1 MKYVTDKFKNKGD
14 YEDIKV
20 FDKAHDKDPDPEKRT
35 GCSFDDFIALKGKK
49 NIGEG
54 MDKIIARLADENT
67 DLKGVIDIAH
77 FNDEKKLG
85 SGKEMVDKLTDLI
98 SIFQRPELDFSK
110 NKAEGD
116 DIIGDAYEYLMR
128 KFATESGKSK
138 GQFYTPA
145 EVSRILA
152 NVVGISRCTDSSATV
167 CDPACG
173 SGSLLI
179 RAIDAAPF
187 PIMGYGQEKE
197 STTAGLAK
205 MNAVLHRKAEITIK
219 SGNTFSNPQYLDKSD
234 NSILERFNYIVANPP
249 FSMKNWRDGIAGK
262 EYGRFEGYGDMPPEK
277 NGDYAWL
284 MHILKALKSNGKA
297 AVILPHGVLFRGNA
311 EATIREAI
319 IKKHWIKGIISLP
332 ANLFYG
338 TGIAACVLVID
349 KEGAANR
356 QGIFMIDASHGYVKD
371 GNKNRLRERDIYR
384 IITTFNEQ
392 ITTDPKYARFVLNDE
407 IEKKNEYNL
416 NITRYIDSTD
426 PEDIQDIYAHIHGG
440 IPAVD
445 IDGLKKYWGVFPS
458 LKTELLTAISEKYYN
473 LNVEHENIRQTIY
486 KNAEFSEYG
495 EKLDD
500 AFAAWKSKEYPA
512 LSTLDEDVS
521 ARELIASLAEAILI
535 EFENLTLIDKY
546 DVYQVLLAY
555 WNEVMNDD
563 VSLIISEPDGY
574 ANARATDNIEEEI
587 TSGKKKGEMKITG
600 WEGRLIPKNIVIDAF
615 FREEKNAIEEA
626 ENVAAETESQL
637 SDLIES
643 ADEDSS
649 LADVAENGKVK
660 AKDIEAKI
668 AELTQHVETEETIE
682 LVNLLELLPMQKKR
696 LQAYLVGHPLCKS
709 VVNEKGNVTKTAIVD
724 RLTIIRTVESIPES
738 LQEDVN
744 QLKEALELCGKVSEY
759 NKIVKDLYQALDEKC
774 RARYETL
781 TDDEILDLLVNRK
794 WFNSIFSGIS
804 DLYAAISHHLTNR
817 IIELAERYESTLP
830 QLDQWFDVKTRGLS
844 SRAKAKLKEKW
855 GTMQKVYSSRSRLE
869 KVAWDIIQDFNM
881 KPRLMDGN
889 GNAILVA
896 DGIPTACKYYE
907 IFQQMGFKKCAI
919 ISSYTPNKGELRT
932 DTVSDEDD
940 TETFLKYE
948 TYLKMLGLDPSNL
961 PNAGSVQAKV
971 EEFEKE
977 AKRKF
982 VEEPANMKLLIVVAV
997 VTGFEFAFACIGKL
1011 CGRRQNFVSPFQKLL
1026 FGNGVSTDIVTSWL
1040 ENGHLNLIDVV
1051 DITEGFQCT

>member
-1 MKYVTDKFKNKGD
+1 
-14 YEDIKV
+14 
-20 FDKAHDKDPDPEKRT
+20 
-35 GCSFDDFIALKGKK
+35 
-49 NIGEG
+49 
-54 MDKIIARLADENT
+54 
-67 DLKGVIDIAH
+67 
-77 FNDEKKLG
+77 
-85 SGKEMVDKLTDLI
+85 MVDKLTDLI
-98 SIFQRPELDFSK
+98 SIFQRPELDFSR

-152 NVVGISRCTDSSATV
+152 NVVGISRCTDTSATV

-173 SGSLLI
+173 
-179 RAIDAAPF
+179 RAIDAAPI

-234 NSILERFNYIVANPP
+234 NSILERFDYIVANPP

-262 EYGRFEGYGDMPPEK
+262 EYGRFEGYGDTPPEK

-284 MHILKALKSNGKA
+284 MHILKALKTNGKA

-356 QGIFMIDASHGYVKD
+356 QGIFMVDASRGYVKD

-392 ITTDPKYARFVLNDE
+392 ITTDPKYARFVPNDE
-407 IEKKNEYNL
+407 IEKKNGYNL

-445 IDGLKKYWGVFPS
+445 IDGLSKYWDVFPS
-458 LKTELLTAISEKYYN
+458 LKVELLTAISEKYYS

-495 EKLDD
+495 EKLDE
-500 AFAAWKSKEYPA
+500 AFAAWKAKEYPA

-521 ARELIASLAEAILI
+521 ARELIVSLAEDILA
-535 EFENLTLIDKY
+535 EFEHLTLIDKY

-587 TSGKKKGEMKITG
+587 TQGKNKGEMKVTG
-600 WEGRLIPKNIVIDAF
+600 WEGRLIPKAIVIDTF

-626 ENVAAETESQL
+626 ENVVVETESQL

-643 ADEDSS
+643 ADEESA

-660 AKDIEAKI
+660 AKDVEAKI
-668 AELTQHVETEETIE
+668 EELTQHVETEETIE
-682 LVNLLELLPMQKKR
+682 LELLMNQLPMQKKR
-696 LQAYLVGHPLCKS
+696 LRAYLVGHPLCKS
-709 VVNEKGNVTKTAIVD
+709 ALTDKGTVNKSSIML
-724 RLTIIRTVESIPES
+724 RLLVIRTEESIPES
-738 LQEDVN
+738 LQDDVN
-744 QLKEALELCGKVSEY
+744 QLKAALELCGKISDY
-759 NKIVKDLYQALDEKC
+759 NKVVKDLNKALDEKC
-774 RARYETL
+774 RARYDSL
-781 TDDEILDLLVNRK
+781 THEEILELLVKKK
-794 WFNSIFSGIS
+794 WFDSIFFGIA

-817 IIELAERYESTLP
+817 IIELADRYEDTLP
-830 QLDQWFDVKTRGLS
+830 ELDKDTTEYEAKVKS
-844 SRAKAKLKEKW
+844 H
-855 GTMQKVYSSRSRLE
+855 LE
-869 KVAWDIIQDFNM
+869 
-881 KPRLMDGN
+881 R
-889 GNAILVA
+889 
-896 DGIPTACKYYE
+896 
-907 IFQQMGFKKCAI
+907 MGF
-919 ISSYTPNKGELRT
+919 E
-932 DTVSDEDD
+932 
-940 TETFLKYE
+940 
-948 TYLKMLGLDPSNL
+948 
-961 PNAGSVQAKV
+961 
-971 EEFEKE
+971 
-977 AKRKF
+977 
-982 VEEPANMKLLIVVAV
+982 
-997 VTGFEFAFACIGKL
+997 
-1011 CGRRQNFVSPFQKLL
+1011 
-1026 FGNGVSTDIVTSWL
+1026 W
-1040 ENGHLNLIDVV
+1040 
-1051 DITEGFQCT
+1051 

>member
-1 MKYVTDKFKNKGD
+1 MAVKKTQLYASLWASCDKLRGGMDSSEYKDYILTLLFMKYVTDKFKNKGA

-98 SIFQRPELDFSK
+98 SIFQRPELDFSR

-179 RAIDAAPF
+179 RAIDAAPI

-234 NSILERFNYIVANPP
+234 NSILERFDYIVANPP
-249 FSMKNWRDGIAGK
+249 FSMKNWRDGLK
-262 EYGRFEGYGDMPPEK
+262 EYGRFEGYGDTPPEK

-284 MHILKALKSNGKA
+284 MHILKTLKSNGKA

-356 QGIFMIDASHGYVKD
+356 QGIFMIDASRGYVKD

-392 ITTDPKYARFVLNDE
+392 ITTDPKYARFVPNDE

-445 IDGLKKYWGVFPS
+445 INSLSKYWDVFPS
-458 LKTELLTAISEKYYN
+458 LKTELLTAISEKYYS

-500 AFAAWKSKEYPA
+500 AFAEWKTKEYPA

-521 ARELIASLAEAILI
+521 AKELIVSLAEDILA
-535 EFENLTLIDKY
+535 EFEHLTLIDKY

-626 ENVAAETESQL
+626 ENVATETESQL
-637 SDLIES
+637 LDLIES
-643 ADEDSS
+643 ADEESA

-660 AKDIEAKI
+660 VKDIEAKI

-682 LVNLLELLPMQKKR
+682 LEVILMDLHLVNTKKR
-696 LQAYLVGHPLCKS
+696 LEAYLVGHPLCKS
-709 VVNEKGNVTKTAIVD
+709 AVNENGKITKSSIEY
-724 RLTIIRTVESIPES
+724 RLSVIRTEESVPED
-738 LQEDVN
+738 LQDDVN
-744 QLKEALELCGKVSEY
+744 QLKMALELSNKISEY
-759 NKIVKDLYQALDEKC
+759 NKIVKELYQALDEKC

-781 TDDEILDLLVNRK
+781 TDEEIIDLLVNRK
-794 WFNSIFSGIS
+794 WFDSIFSGIS
-804 DLYAAISHHLTNR
+804 DLYAAISHRLTNR
-817 IIELAERYESTLP
+817 IVELAERYESTLP
-830 QLDQWFDVKTRGLS
+830 ELSTDTAEYETKVKS
-844 SRAKAKLKEKW
+844 H
-855 GTMQKVYSSRSRLE
+855 LE
-869 KVAWDIIQDFNM
+869 
-881 KPRLMDGN
+881 R
-889 GNAILVA
+889 
-896 DGIPTACKYYE
+896 
-907 IFQQMGFKKCAI
+907 MGF
-919 ISSYTPNKGELRT
+919 E
-932 DTVSDEDD
+932 
-940 TETFLKYE
+940 
-948 TYLKMLGLDPSNL
+948 
-961 PNAGSVQAKV
+961 
-971 EEFEKE
+971 
-977 AKRKF
+977 
-982 VEEPANMKLLIVVAV
+982 
-997 VTGFEFAFACIGKL
+997 
-1011 CGRRQNFVSPFQKLL
+1011 
-1026 FGNGVSTDIVTSWL
+1026 W
-1040 ENGHLNLIDVV
+1040 
-1051 DITEGFQCT
+1051 

>member
-1 MKYVTDKFKNKGD
+1 MAVKKTQLYASLWASCDKLRGGMDSSEYKDYILTLLFMKYVTDKFKNKGA

-98 SIFQRPELDFSK
+98 SIFQRPELDFSR

-234 NSILERFNYIVANPP
+234 NSVLERFDYIVANPP

-356 QGIFMIDASHGYVKD
+356 QGIFMIDASRGYVKD

-392 ITTDPKYARFVLNDE
+392 ITTDPKYARFVPNDE
-407 IEKKNEYNL
+407 IEKKNGYNL

-426 PEDIQDIYAHIHGG
+426 PEDIYAHIHGG

-445 IDGLKKYWGVFPS
+445 IDGLSKYWGVFPS
-458 LKTELLTAISEKYYN
+458 LKSELLSAISEKYYS

-486 KNAEFSEYG
+486 KNSEFSEYG
-495 EKLDD
+495 EKLDE
-500 AFAAWKSKEYPA
+500 AFAAWKGKEYPA
-512 LSTLDEDVS
+512 LSSLDEDVS
-521 ARELIASLAEAILI
+521 ARELIVSLAEDILA
-535 EFENLTLIDKY
+535 EFEHLTLIDKY

-555 WNEVMNDD
+555 WNEIMNDD

-587 TSGKKKGEMKITG
+587 TQGKNKGEMKVTG
-600 WEGRLIPKNIVIDAF
+600 WEGRLIPKAIVIDAF

-626 ENVAAETESQL
+626 ENVVAETESLL
-637 SDLIES
+637 SDLVES
-643 ADEDSS
+643 ADEESA

-660 AKDIEAKI
+660 AKDLEAKI
-668 AELTQHVETEETIE
+668 EELTQHVDTEETIE
-682 LVNLLELLPMQKKR
+682 LELLMDQLPMQKKR
-696 LQAYLVGHPLCKS
+696 LQAYLVGHPLCES
-709 VVNEKGNVTKTAIVD
+709 ALTEKGTVTKSSIML
-724 RLTIIRTVESIPES
+724 RLFIIRTVESVPES
-738 LQEDVN
+738 LQDDVN
-744 QLKEALELCGKVSEY
+744 QLRQAFDLCGKISDY
-759 NKIVKDLYQALDEKC
+759 NKVVKDLNKALDEKC
-774 RARYETL
+774 RARYDSL
-781 TDDEILDLLVNRK
+781 TDEEILDLLVNKK
-794 WFNSIFSGIS
+794 WIDSIFAGIA

-830 QLDQWFDVKTRGLS
+830 QLESDTTEYEAKVKS
-844 SRAKAKLKEKW
+844 H
-855 GTMQKVYSSRSRLE
+855 LE
-869 KVAWDIIQDFNM
+869 
-881 KPRLMDGN
+881 R
-889 GNAILVA
+889 
-896 DGIPTACKYYE
+896 
-907 IFQQMGFKKCAI
+907 MGFKW
-919 ISSYTPNKGELRT
+919 E
-932 DTVSDEDD
+932 
-940 TETFLKYE
+940 
-948 TYLKMLGLDPSNL
+948 
-961 PNAGSVQAKV
+961 
-971 EEFEKE
+971 
-977 AKRKF
+977 
-982 VEEPANMKLLIVVAV
+982 
-997 VTGFEFAFACIGKL
+997 
-1011 CGRRQNFVSPFQKLL
+1011 
-1026 FGNGVSTDIVTSWL
+1026 
-1040 ENGHLNLIDVV
+1040 
-1051 DITEGFQCT
+1051 

>member
-1 MKYVTDKFKNKGD
+1 
-14 YEDIKV
+14 
-20 FDKAHDKDPDPEKRT
+20 
-35 GCSFDDFIALKGKK
+35 
-49 NIGEG
+49 

-98 SIFQRPELDFSK
+98 SIFQRPELDFSR

-152 NVVGISRCTDSSATV
+152 NVVGISRCTDTGATV

-179 RAIDAAPF
+179 RAIDAAPI

-234 NSILERFNYIVANPP
+234 NSVLERFDYIVANPP

-262 EYGRFEGYGDMPPEK
+262 EYGRFEGYGDTPPEK

-284 MHILKALKSNGKA
+284 MHILKALKANGKA

-356 QGIFMIDASHGYVKD
+356 QGIFMIDASRGYVKD

-392 ITTDPKYARFVLNDE
+392 ITTDPKYARFVPNDE
-407 IEKKNEYNL
+407 IEKKNGYNL

-445 IDGLKKYWGVFPS
+445 IDSLSKYWDVFHS
-458 LKTELLTAISEKYYN
+458 LKAELLTVISEKYYS

-495 EKLDD
+495 EKLDE
-500 AFAAWKSKEYPA
+500 AFAAWKTKEYPT
-512 LSTLDEDVS
+512 LSSLDEDVS
-521 ARELIASLAEAILI
+521 ARELIVSLAEDILA
-535 EFENLTLIDKY
+535 EFEHLTLIDKY

-563 VSLIISEPDGY
+563 VSLIISESDGY
-574 ANARATDNIEEEI
+574 ANARATDNIEEEV
-587 TSGKKKGEMKITG
+587 TQGKNKGKMKVTG
-600 WEGRLIPKNIVIDAF
+600 WEGRLIPKAIVIDVF
-615 FREEKNAIEEA
+615 FREEKNAIEKA
-626 ENVAAETESQL
+626 ENVVAETESLL

-643 ADEDSS
+643 ADEESA

-660 AKDIEAKI
+660 AKDVEAKI
-668 AELTQHVETEETIE
+668 EELTQHVETEETIE
-682 LVNLLELLPMQKKR
+682 LELLMNQLPMQKKR
-696 LQAYLVGHPLCKS
+696 LQAYLVGHPLCES
-709 VVNEKGNVTKTAIVD
+709 AVTEKGTVTKSSIML
-724 RLTIIRTVESIPES
+724 RLFIIRTVESVPES
-738 LQEDVN
+738 LQDDVN
-744 QLKEALELCGKVSEY
+744 QLRQALDLCGKVSDY
-759 NKIVKDLYQALDEKC
+759 NKIVKELNKALDEKC
-774 RARYETL
+774 MARYDSL
-781 TDDEILDLLVNRK
+781 TDEEILDLLVNKK
-794 WFNSIFSGIS
+794 WFDSIFSGIA
-804 DLYAAISHHLTNR
+804 DLYAAISHRLTNR
-817 IIELAERYESTLP
+817 IIELAERYEDTLP
-830 QLDQWFDVKTRGLS
+830 ELDKVTTEYEAKVKS
-844 SRAKAKLKEKW
+844 H
-855 GTMQKVYSSRSRLE
+855 LE
-869 KVAWDIIQDFNM
+869 
-881 KPRLMDGN
+881 R
-889 GNAILVA
+889 
-896 DGIPTACKYYE
+896 
-907 IFQQMGFKKCAI
+907 MGFK
-919 ISSYTPNKGELRT
+919 
-932 DTVSDEDD
+932 
-940 TETFLKYE
+940 
-948 TYLKMLGLDPSNL
+948 
-961 PNAGSVQAKV
+961 
-971 EEFEKE
+971 
-977 AKRKF
+977 
-982 VEEPANMKLLIVVAV
+982 
-997 VTGFEFAFACIGKL
+997 
-1011 CGRRQNFVSPFQKLL
+1011 
-1026 FGNGVSTDIVTSWL
+1026 W
-1040 ENGHLNLIDVV
+1040 
-1051 DITEGFQCT
+1051 

>member
-1 MKYVTDKFKNKGD
+1 
-14 YEDIKV
+14 
-20 FDKAHDKDPDPEKRT
+20 
-35 GCSFDDFIALKGKK
+35 
-49 NIGEG
+49 

-98 SIFQRPELDFSK
+98 SIFQRPELDFSR

-152 NVVGISRCTDSSATV
+152 NVVGISRCTDTGATV

-179 RAIDAAPF
+179 RAIDAAPI

-234 NSILERFNYIVANPP
+234 NSILERFDYIVANPP

-262 EYGRFEGYGDMPPEK
+262 EYGRFEGYGDTPPEK

-284 MHILKALKSNGKA
+284 MHILKALKANGKA

-356 QGIFMIDASHGYVKD
+356 QGIFMIDASRGYVKD

-392 ITTDPKYARFVLNDE
+392 ITTDPKYARFVPNDE
-407 IEKKNEYNL
+407 IEKKNGYNL

-445 IDGLKKYWGVFPS
+445 IDSLSKYWDVFPS
-458 LKTELLTAISEKYYN
+458 LKAELLTAISEKYYS

-495 EKLDD
+495 EKLDE
-500 AFAAWKSKEYPA
+500 AFAAWKTKEYPT
-512 LSTLDEDVS
+512 LSSLDEDVS
-521 ARELIASLAEAILI
+521 ARELIVSLAEDILA
-535 EFENLTLIDKY
+535 EFEHLTLIDKY

-563 VSLIISEPDGY
+563 VSLIISESDGY
-574 ANARATDNIEEEI
+574 ANARETDNIEEEI
-587 TSGKKKGEMKITG
+587 TQGKNKGEMKVTG
-600 WEGRLIPKNIVIDAF
+600 WEGRLIPKAIVIDAF

-626 ENVAAETESQL
+626 ENVVAETESLL

-643 ADEDSS
+643 ADEESA

-660 AKDIEAKI
+660 AKDVEAKI
-668 AELTQHVETEETIE
+668 EELTQHVETEETIE
-682 LVNLLELLPMQKKR
+682 LELLMNQLPMQKKR

-709 VVNEKGNVTKTAIVD
+709 ALTDKGTVNKSSIML
-724 RLTIIRTVESIPES
+724 RLLVIRTEESIPES
-738 LQEDVN
+738 LQDDVN
-744 QLKEALELCGKVSEY
+744 QLKATLELCGKVSDY
-759 NKIVKDLYQALDEKC
+759 NKVVKELNKALDEKC
-774 RARYETL
+774 RVRYENF
-781 TDDEILDLLVNRK
+781 TDNEILDLLVNKK
-794 WFNSIFSGIS
+794 WFDSIFSGIA
-804 DLYAAISHHLTNR
+804 DLYAAISHHLTSR
-817 IIELAERYESTLP
+817 IVELSDRYEDTLP
-830 QLDQWFDVKTRGLS
+830 D
-844 SRAKAKLKEKW
+844 
-855 GTMQKVYSSRSRLE
+855 LE
-869 KVAWDIIQDFNM
+869 KDT
-881 KPRLMDGN
+881 
-889 GNAILVA
+889 A
-896 DGIPTACKYYE
+896 DYE
-907 IFQQMGFKKCAI
+907 AKVKSHLERMGFKW
-919 ISSYTPNKGELRT
+919 E
-932 DTVSDEDD
+932 
-940 TETFLKYE
+940 
-948 TYLKMLGLDPSNL
+948 
-961 PNAGSVQAKV
+961 
-971 EEFEKE
+971 
-977 AKRKF
+977 
-982 VEEPANMKLLIVVAV
+982 
-997 VTGFEFAFACIGKL
+997 
-1011 CGRRQNFVSPFQKLL
+1011 
-1026 FGNGVSTDIVTSWL
+1026 
-1040 ENGHLNLIDVV
+1040 
-1051 DITEGFQCT
+1051 

>member
-1 MKYVTDKFKNKGD
+1 
-14 YEDIKV
+14 
-20 FDKAHDKDPDPEKRT
+20 
-35 GCSFDDFIALKGKK
+35 
-49 NIGEG
+49 

-98 SIFQRPELDFSK
+98 SIFQRPELDFSR

-152 NVVGISRCTDSSATV
+152 NVVGISRCTDTSATV

-179 RAIDAAPF
+179 RAIDAAPI

-234 NSILERFNYIVANPP
+234 NSILERFDYIVANPP

-262 EYGRFEGYGDMPPEK
+262 EYGRFEGYGDTPPEK

-349 KEGAANR
+349 KEEAANR
-356 QGIFMIDASHGYVKD
+356 QGIFMIDASRGYVKD

-392 ITTDPKYARFVLNDE
+392 ITTDPKYARFVPNDE
-407 IEKKNEYNL
+407 IEKKNGYNL

-445 IDGLKKYWGVFPS
+445 IGSLSKYWDVFPS
-458 LKTELLTAISEKYYN
+458 LKAELLTAISEKYYS

-495 EKLDD
+495 EKLDE
-500 AFAAWKSKEYPA
+500 AFAAWKAKEYPT
-512 LSTLDEDVS
+512 LSSLDEDVS
-521 ARELIASLAEAILI
+521 ARELIVSLAEDILA
-535 EFENLTLIDKY
+535 EFEHLTLIDKY

-587 TSGKKKGEMKITG
+587 TQGKNKGEMKVTG
-600 WEGRLIPKNIVIDAF
+600 WEGRLIPKAIVIDAF

-626 ENVAAETESQL
+626 ENVVAETESLL
-637 SDLIES
+637 SDLVES
-643 ADEDSS
+643 ADEESA
-649 LADVAENGKVK
+649 LADVAENGKVR
-660 AKDIEAKI
+660 AKDLEAKI
-668 AELTQHVETEETIE
+668 EELTQHVETEETME
-682 LVNLLELLPMQKKR
+682 LELLMDQLPMQKKR
-696 LQAYLVGHPLCKS
+696 LQAYLVEHPLCES
-709 VVNEKGNVTKTAIVD
+709 ALTEKGTVTKSSIML
-724 RLTIIRTVESIPES
+724 RLFIIRTVESVPES
-738 LQEDVN
+738 LQDDVN
-744 QLKEALELCGKVSEY
+744 QLRQALDLCGKVSDY
-759 NKIVKDLYQALDEKC
+759 NKVVKDLNKALDEKC
-774 RARYETL
+774 RARYDSL
-781 TDDEILDLLVNRK
+781 TDEDIKNLLVNKK
-794 WFNSIFSGIS
+794 WFDSIFSGIA
-804 DLYAAISHHLTNR
+804 DLYAAISHRLTSR
-817 IIELAERYESTLP
+817 IVELSERYEDTLP
-830 QLDQWFDVKTRGLS
+830 D
-844 SRAKAKLKEKW
+844 
-855 GTMQKVYSSRSRLE
+855 LE
-869 KVAWDIIQDFNM
+869 KDTVD
-881 KPRLMDGN
+881 
-889 GNAILVA
+889 
-896 DGIPTACKYYE
+896 YE
-907 IFQQMGFKKCAI
+907 AKVKSHLERMGF
-919 ISSYTPNKGELRT
+919 R
-932 DTVSDEDD
+932 
-940 TETFLKYE
+940 
-948 TYLKMLGLDPSNL
+948 
-961 PNAGSVQAKV
+961 
-971 EEFEKE
+971 
-977 AKRKF
+977 
-982 VEEPANMKLLIVVAV
+982 
-997 VTGFEFAFACIGKL
+997 
-1011 CGRRQNFVSPFQKLL
+1011 
-1026 FGNGVSTDIVTSWL
+1026 W
-1040 ENGHLNLIDVV
+1040 
-1051 DITEGFQCT
+1051 

>member
-1 MKYVTDKFKNKGD
+1 
-14 YEDIKV
+14 
-20 FDKAHDKDPDPEKRT
+20 
-35 GCSFDDFIALKGKK
+35 
-49 NIGEG
+49 

-98 SIFQRPELDFSK
+98 SIFQRPELDFSR

-152 NVVGISRCTDSSATV
+152 NVVGISRCTDTGATV

-179 RAIDAAPF
+179 RAIDAAPI

-234 NSILERFNYIVANPP
+234 NSILERFDYIVANPP

-262 EYGRFEGYGDMPPEK
+262 EYGRFEGYGDTPPEK

-284 MHILKALKSNGKA
+284 MHILKALKANGKA

-311 EATIREAI
+311 EATIRKAI

-356 QGIFMIDASHGYVKD
+356 QGIFMIDASRGYVKD

-392 ITTDPKYARFVLNDE
+392 ITTDPKYARFVPNDE
-407 IEKKNEYNL
+407 IEKKNGYNL

-445 IDGLKKYWGVFPS
+445 IDSLSKYWDVFPS
-458 LKTELLTAISEKYYN
+458 LKAELLTAISEKYYS

-495 EKLDD
+495 EKLDE
-500 AFAAWKSKEYPA
+500 AFAAWKTKEYPT
-512 LSTLDEDVS
+512 LSSLDEDVS
-521 ARELIASLAEAILI
+521 ARELIVSLAEDILA
-535 EFENLTLIDKY
+535 EFEHLTLIDKY

-563 VSLIISEPDGY
+563 VSLIISESDGY

-587 TSGKKKGEMKITG
+587 TQGKNKGEMKVTG
-600 WEGRLIPKNIVIDAF
+600 WEGRLIPKAIVIDAF

-626 ENVAAETESQL
+626 ENVVVETESLL

-643 ADEDSS
+643 ADEESA

-660 AKDIEAKI
+660 AKDVEAKI
-668 AELTQHVETEETIE
+668 EELTQHVETEETIE
-682 LVNLLELLPMQKKR
+682 LELMMNQLPMQKKR

-709 VVNEKGNVTKTAIVD
+709 ALTDKGTVNKSSIML
-724 RLTIIRTVESIPES
+724 RLLVIRTEESIPES
-738 LQEDVN
+738 LQDDVN
-744 QLKEALELCGKVSEY
+744 QLKATLELCGKVSDY
-759 NKIVKDLYQALDEKC
+759 NKVVKELNKALDEKC
-774 RARYETL
+774 RARYEKF
-781 TDDEILDLLVNRK
+781 TDNEILDLLVNKK
-794 WFNSIFSGIS
+794 WFDSIFSGIT
-804 DLYAAISHHLTNR
+804 DLYAEISHRLTSR
-817 IIELAERYESTLP
+817 IIELAERYEDTLP
-830 QLDQWFDVKTRGLS
+830 ELDKVTTEYDTKVKS
-844 SRAKAKLKEKW
+844 H
-855 GTMQKVYSSRSRLE
+855 LE
-869 KVAWDIIQDFNM
+869 
-881 KPRLMDGN
+881 R
-889 GNAILVA
+889 
-896 DGIPTACKYYE
+896 
-907 IFQQMGFKKCAI
+907 MGFK
-919 ISSYTPNKGELRT
+919 
-932 DTVSDEDD
+932 
-940 TETFLKYE
+940 
-948 TYLKMLGLDPSNL
+948 
-961 PNAGSVQAKV
+961 
-971 EEFEKE
+971 
-977 AKRKF
+977 
-982 VEEPANMKLLIVVAV
+982 
-997 VTGFEFAFACIGKL
+997 
-1011 CGRRQNFVSPFQKLL
+1011 
-1026 FGNGVSTDIVTSWL
+1026 W
-1040 ENGHLNLIDVV
+1040 
-1051 DITEGFQCT
+1051 